1 VQFQRVFSAK
11 ESLLHRQAGEANR
24 LIATIWAE
32 AQRRITVKTTAVL
45 KYLLNCFLL
54 IIPALILNLLWATR
68 LPPMWQFEFFWKN
81 IPPAITYG
89 ENISRTLVNVLPVFM
104 PLHVSTKRQKTGLVI
119 YIMGALSY
127 LLVWILMVYFPQS
140 TWSTSL
146 IGSTA
151 TAWTSL
157 LWLIGIGLIGDS
169 LYFPIPY
176 RSWVYILL
184 SVVFATFHTV
194 HAGIVYLRIP

>member
-1 VQFQRVFSAK
+1 M
-11 ESLLHRQAGEANR
+11 
-24 LIATIWAE
+24 
-32 AQRRITVKTTAVL
+32 KTTAVL

-54 IIPALILNLLWATR
+54 IIPALILNLLWAAR
-68 LPPMWQFEFFWKN
+68 LPPMWLFESFWKD
-81 IPPAITYG
+81 IPPAIVYG
-89 ENISRTLVNVLPVFM
+89 ERISSIAVNVLPVFM
-104 PLHVSTKRQKTGLVI
+104 PLRISTKRQRTGLVV
-119 YIMGALSY
+119 YIIGVLTYFLAW
-127 LLVWILMVYFPQS
+127 VFMVYFPQS

-176 RSWVYILL
+176 RSWVYISLA
-184 SVVFATFHTV
+184 VIFAAFHTL
-194 HAGIVYLRIP
+194 HAVIVYLRIP